1 MVEISGLEERLDSA
15 MTELLP
21 ALRAT
26 KVLNSTAMLDLLEV
40 ADGFGTLFRDA
51 VVVPRALVG
60 KLWFVFTAMLTEA
73 EHCLPDSNPG
83 RGMGLSRPTKED
95 LRTLL
100 LTAAGRG
107 PGTSLSGRRV
117 FVNVTRR
124 SHRLGTWRC

>member
-60 KLWFVFTAMLTEA
+60 KLWFVFTAMLT
-73 EHCLPDSNPG
+73 
-83 RGMGLSRPTKED
+83 RPS
-95 LRTLL
+95 
-100 LTAAGRG
+100 TASPTAILDAAWDYQDRLKKIFG
-107 PGTSLSGRRV
+107 PS
-117 FVNVTRR
+117 F
-124 SHRLGTWRC
+124 